1 MSALRTAIA
10 NAAPGSRINIAA
22 GIYDVGSTPIKIE
35 GRQGVEI
42 VGAGRG
48 QTILRGNGSAQFII
62 ELAGSNENLKVSSL
76 TIEGATTLSTNT
88 HGLASGGNR
97 INLRGARFF
106 DLEVKNV
113 AVGISVV
120 ASGAGICNDVEIT
133 NNYLSNI
140 QDFRNSAGTTSGSG
154 YGIHNEACT
163 QVRIAGNV
171 IRNADRHSIYQAT
184 AYQPDR
190 PGPGSIVIEENLI
203 IDHARTSSL
212 TNSWLVALAVARS
225 SNVVVAHNVIVNSY
239 RDAISIENPPA
250 ESRTYV
256 VQNVRLIGNTVLG
269 SREADVFLTA
279 SGGFTFWGNKFYRGD
294 AASAPSA
301 PFVRKDGAGLSGS
314 LVEPSGYSGT
324 QAMTS
329 APSFSSVTVM
339 QNNLVLGRA
348 MTSYNSDP
356 AGWSKISSTYVW
368 TGFEDLASSS
378 SRVYV
383 AVGRRLVEVDPATG
397 GWRSSPTVFPTR
409 SVAAYTNGRL
419 VLVSGNQFYRFDSVL
434 GTTTAGLP
442 GGGQVRGMAA
452 FRGKLYLYVGSCHY
466 EVDAATLA
474 STTIGC

>member
-1 MSALRTAIA
+1 VSALRTAIA
-10 NAAPGSRINIAA
+10 NAAPGSRVNIAA
-22 GIYDVGSTPIKIE
+22 GIYDLGSTPLKIE
-35 GRQGVEI
+35 NKQSVEI

-48 QTILRGNGSAQFII
+48 QTILRANGAAQFVVD
-62 ELAGSNENLKVSSL
+62 LAGTNDNLKISSL
-76 TIEGATTLSTNT
+76 TIEGAATLGTNT
-88 HGLASGGNR
+88 HGLASGYNR
-97 INLRGARFF
+97 MSLRGARFF

-120 ASGAGICNDVEIT
+120 GSGSGICNDIEIT

-140 QDFRNSAGTTSGSG
+140 QDFVNSVGTTSGSG
-154 YGIHNEACT
+154 YGIHSQGCS
-163 QVRIAGNV
+163 QVRVAGNV
-171 IRNADRHSIYQAT
+171 LRNVDRHSIYQAG

-190 PGPGSIVIEENLI
+190 TGPGYNVVEENLI
-203 IDHARTSSL
+203 IDHARTSSI
-212 TNSWLVALAVARS
+212 TNYWQTAITVARS
-225 SNVVVAHNVIVNSY
+225 SNVVVAHNIIVNPY
-239 RDAISIENPPA
+239 RDAISIEDPPG
-250 ESRTYV
+250 EGRTYV
-256 VQNVRLIGNTVLG
+256 VQDVRLIGNTVLG
-269 SREADVFLTA
+269 SRSADVFLTA
-279 SGGFTFWGNKFYRGD
+279 GGSFTSWGNRFYHSD
-294 AASAPSA
+294 AAAAPSA
-301 PFVRKDGAGLSGS
+301 PFIRKDGAGFGGS

-339 QNNLVLGRA
+339 QSNLILGRA

-368 TGFEDLASSS
+368 NGFEDLTSSS

-383 AVGRRLVEVDPATG
+383 VVGRKLVEVDPATG

-419 VLVSGNQFYRFDSVL
+419 VLVSGNQFYRFDSAL

-442 GGGQVRGMAA
+442 GAGQVRGMAA

-466 EVDAATLA
+466 EVDATTLA